1 MIYIISDLH
10 LGADNCQAE
19 TILNFLKENIVQEKC
34 ECLILNGDVVDSLN
48 VRLKKKH
55 WAVLSYLRKISDDIK
70 LIYIKGNHDTE
81 DAETIAHLI
90 GAEFVDEYRFEK
102 NNIKYLCFHADCYD
116 EYLTKHPIL
125 THIAD
130 WIYGCAQYFDKSHN
144 IARFL
149 KRSSKTFLRCI
160 EKIKRDSLAY
170 CQKVGYDYVCC
181 GHVHFAEKN
190 GQYVNSGSW
199 TENIC
204 YFISIDENG
213 PTLKEWRIN

>member
-19 TILNFLKENIVQEKC
+19 TILSFLKEKVSKENC
-34 ECLILNGDVVDSLN
+34 DCLILNGDVVDNLSS
-48 VRLKKKH
+48 RLKKKH

-70 LIYIKGNHDTE
+70 LIYIKGNHDGI
-81 DAETIAHLI
+81 DAEVLAHLI

-102 NNIKYLCFHADCYD
+102 NNIKYLCLHGDFYD

-130 WIYGCAQYFDKSHN
+130 WIYGCAQYFDRSHN

-181 GHVHFAEKN
+181 GHTHHAEQDGQYINCGCFTELPCHYVKIDKN
-190 GQYVNSGSW
+190 GPELNKY
-199 TENIC
+199 I
-204 YFISIDENG
+204 
-213 PTLKEWRIN
+213 